1 MKKNFTNN
9 IIFIFIILICFNRVN
24 TAQTN
29 SKRTLSFYKQ
39 QLNINNSNLY
49 NYKNKTLESLRDS
62 LNPRS
67 SVFVPFTE
75 VLGLNFSIGSVNAY
89 ISKSDFAQISWKSI
103 KSNFRHGFGWDGD
116 TFVTNMFGHPYH
128 GSMMFSNGRAN
139 GYNYFESM
147 GFAAFGSWQ
156 WEYFMEIEPP
166 AINDWIMT
174 SVSGSMLGEMM
185 YRFSNFLI
193 DESASGTERIF
204 RELGAFAV
212 DPWRGFNR
220 LIHGRMFRHSDRN
233 IYYHPKLNIGFLT
246 LGMNRV
252 YDGSNFIKGKSN
264 LMLEIN
270 YIYGN
275 PFSTKH
281 LKPFDHFEFNIGI
294 NFYNQNLVGYI
305 YSDALLYGK
314 LIKYKHRQRLLVG
327 IFQHYD
333 YINTTIYEVGGTGVG
348 LGLIYKF
355 PATNGAEFFMRLHIG
370 FLLMGGASSLYAL
383 DVSIPGVYEHRNYN
397 LGSGLM
403 GKFESRLF
411 VKRWTV
417 YIGYLIYWVNTFSGV
432 PGDELTG
439 LIKPKIFY
447 RLSSNWAVGFEFLFY
462 HRWGIYRDHPNV
474 FKRNIENRIFVGFF
488 F

>member
-1 MKKNFTNN
+1 MKKTFSLYLFLSFLFLNIFGLPAVAQNNKTN
-9 IIFIFIILICFNRVN
+9 
-24 TAQTN
+24 
-29 SKRTLSFYKQ
+29 TLSYYKQ
-39 QLNINNSNLY
+39 KISINNSNLY
-49 NYKNKTLESLRDS
+49 TYRHLSLQSLRDS

-67 SVFVPFTE
+67 NIFLPLSE
-75 VLGLNFSIGSVNAY
+75 VLGLNLSIGSVNAF
-89 ISKSDFAQISWKSI
+89 ISKSEFAQISWSSI

-116 TFVTNMFGHPYH
+116 SFVTNMFGHPYH

-139 GYNYFESM
+139 GYNYYESM
-147 GFAAFGSWQ
+147 AFAVFGSWQ
-156 WEYFMEIEPP
+156 WEYFMEVEPP

-174 SVSGSMLGEMM
+174 SISGSMLGEML
-185 YRFSNFLI
+185 YRFSNFFI
-193 DESASGTERIF
+193 DETSSGAERVF
-204 RELGAFAV
+204 REIGAFV
-212 DPWRGFNR
+212 IDPWRGFNR
-220 LIHGRMFRHSDRN
+220 LIHGRMFRHTERN
-233 IYYHPKLNIGFLT
+233 IYYHPKLNIGFLS

-252 YDGSNFIKGKSN
+252 YDGTNFIKGKGN

-275 PFSTKH
+275 PFTLKH
-281 LKPFDHFEFNIGI
+281 RKPFDHFEFNIGV

-314 LIKYKHRQRLLVG
+314 LIKYKNRQRLLLG

-348 LGLIYKF
+348 VGLIYKF
-355 PATNGAEFFMRLHIG
+355 PATNGAELFLRLHFG
-370 FLLMGGASSLYAL
+370 VLLMGGASSLYAL
-383 DVSIPGVYEHRNYN
+383 DVSIPGVQEHRNYN

-403 GKFESRLF
+403 GKFEGRLF
-411 VKRWTV
+411 VKRWTI

-439 LIKPKIFY
+439 LIKPKLFY
-447 RLSSNWAVGFEFLFY
+447 RLNTNWAVGFEFLFY
-462 HRWGIYRDHPNV
+462 HRWGIYRNHPNV
-474 FKRNIENRIFVGFF
+474 FKSNIENRIFVGFF